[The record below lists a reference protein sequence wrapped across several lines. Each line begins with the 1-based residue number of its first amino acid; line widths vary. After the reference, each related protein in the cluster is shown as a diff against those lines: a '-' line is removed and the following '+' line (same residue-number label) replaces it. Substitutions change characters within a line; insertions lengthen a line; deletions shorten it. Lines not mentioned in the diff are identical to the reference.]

1 MSDFFPLPQTS
12 DGPNGARGESYV
24 SGVRAACFPA
34 ESALG
39 GTFDRDLIYRIGQ
52 AFADECKSKSAS
64 VLLAPTLNVVR
75 SPLGG
80 RNYETYGEDPFLLG
94 KLGAACVNGEETT
107 CLIPGDSHGLTHH
120 LV

>member
-1 MSDFFPLPQTS
+1 M
-12 DGPNGARGESYV
+12 
-24 SGVRAACFPA
+24 
-34 ESALG
+34 
-39 GTFDRDLIYRIGQ
+39 DLIYRIGQ

-94 KLGAACVNGEETT
+94 KLGAACVNGEETACT
-107 CLIPGDSHGLTHH
+107 IPKDTGHNLTRYFI
-120 LV
+120 

>member
-1 MSDFFPLPQTS
+1 M
-12 DGPNGARGESYV
+12 

-34 ESALG
+34 ESCLG
-39 GTFDRDLIYRIGQ
+39 GTFDTDLIYKIGQ
-52 AFADECKSKSAS
+52 AFAEEAKSKSAS

-94 KLGAACVNGEETT
+94 TLGAACVNGNKMW
-107 CLIPGDSHGLTHH
+107 LS
-120 LV
+120 LVISKLQRT